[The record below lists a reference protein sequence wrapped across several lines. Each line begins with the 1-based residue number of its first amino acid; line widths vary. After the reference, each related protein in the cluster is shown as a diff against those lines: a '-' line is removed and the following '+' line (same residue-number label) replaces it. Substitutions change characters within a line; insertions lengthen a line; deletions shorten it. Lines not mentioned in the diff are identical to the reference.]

1 MFDFSK
7 LAVLAPVFVALVIAA
22 LKGRKAMKASP
33 MGPDEKEIVSE
44 CLKALVYVFAAG
56 ILVWWI
62 LPPIG
67 GAWTIIGL
75 VLSSILGICIILCV
89 VDLPSPRMDRTHDFL
104 WREWR
109 KTPVYSKSGE
119 KVQYIRWARRFAML
133 LFALYVLIALISLS
147 GGGAQ
152 AQSADSAQRGSD
164 KTTSAPQAPATS
176 APSTSAAP
184 QATATAPATSAPST
198 TALKPV
204 DNTCYTADGKNG
216 PQQIPAV
223 DSPSTIKFGTNNLKV
238 CYSGQWRNWSDVTSV
253 KAPSTMQ
260 LVAWV
265 QDGSYGYMGLI
276 DTQTGDPYV
285 IRTTDF

>member
-7 LAVLAPVFVALVIAA
+7 LAVLLPVFVALVIAA
-22 LKGRKAMKASP
+22 LKGRKAMKVSP
-33 MGPDEKEIVSE
+33 MGPDEKEIVGE
-44 CLKALVYVFAAG
+44 CLRAIAYVFAAG

-67 GAWTIIGL
+67 GAWTFIGL
-75 VLSSILGICIILCV
+75 VLSTILAICIILCV
-89 VDLPSPRMDRTHDFL
+89 VELPARMSKTHNLL

-119 KVQYIRWARRFAML
+119 KVEYIRWARRFAML
-133 LFALYVLIALISLS
+133 LFVLYVLIALISLS

-152 AQSADSAQRGSD
+152 TQSSD
-164 KTTSAPQAPATS
+164 KAQGGDKSTSAPQAPATS

-198 TALKPV
+198 SALKPV
-204 DNTCYTADGKNG
+204 DNTCYSADGKNG

-223 DSPSTIKFGTNNLKV
+223 DSPSTIKFGTDNLKV
-238 CYSGQWRNWSDVTSV
+238 CYSGQWRNWSEVTDVP
-253 KAPSTMQ
+253 APKTMK
-260 LVAWV
+260 LMAYV

-276 DTQTGDPYV
+276 DTLTGDPYV